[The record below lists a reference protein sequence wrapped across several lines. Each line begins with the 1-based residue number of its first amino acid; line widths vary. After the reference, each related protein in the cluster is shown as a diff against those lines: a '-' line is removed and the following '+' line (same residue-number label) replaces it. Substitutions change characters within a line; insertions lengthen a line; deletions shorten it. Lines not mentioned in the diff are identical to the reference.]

1 MRKLLLALVF
11 VASSA
16 HGEIL
21 YSWTDAR
28 GTAHYTNSLY
38 EVPGRYRDRVK
49 VIDLGLGQKTEQPA
63 SGTGGLAVQ
72 APQQAAPPPT
82 TTLRPEST
90 TTAGPKPGKSS
101 RRQRAARVGG
111 DDE

>member
-1 MRKLLLALVF
+1 MKKLLLVLVF

-21 YSWTDAR
+21 YTWTDTR
-28 GTAHYTNSLY
+28 GTAHYTNSMY

-49 VIDLGLGQKTEQPA
+49 VLDLGLGQKTEQPA
-63 SGTGGLAVQ
+63 SGTSGLAVQ

-82 TTLRPEST
+82 TILRPEAT
-90 TTAGPKPGKSS
+90 TSAGPKPGMSS
-101 RRQRAARVGG
+101 RRQRATRAGG